1 MPPTNNA
8 AERALRPIVIFR
20 KTSFGIRSDI
30 GAKELAVMSSLLL
43 SVRLPKGDPLA
54 FTRDL
59 VANNLHRARRAIFS
73 DTS

>member
-1 MPPTNNA
+1 
-8 AERALRPIVIFR
+8 
-20 KTSFGIRSDI
+20 
-30 GAKELAVMSSLLL
+30 MSSLPL

-59 VANNLHRARRAIFS
+59 VANNLLKARRAIFP